1 MLIDAAELLLS
12 RDQVVATLGDHD
24 STNTVDFGPAAGNLN
39 AEKPLT
45 AVVVVREAV
54 ASDGPATVRFRLV
67 GADDAAF
74 ADPATL
80 WDSGA
85 IEAAALKLG
94 YRLVGEVA
102 DRAQV
107 KRYAKLVYTVA
118 EAPLLAGKFMAWV
131 GASDAVED
139 VRMHGAPSFPMG

>member
-1 MLIDAAELLLS
+1 MPIDAADLLLS
-12 RDQVVATLGDHD
+12 RDQTVATPGDHD
-24 STNTVDFGPAAGNLN
+24 STDTIDFGPGVSNLD
-39 AEKPLT
+39 AKKPLT
-45 AVVVVREAV
+45 AVVLVRETV
-54 ASDGPATVRFRLV
+54 ASDAPATVRFRLV
-67 GADDAAF
+67 SADDAAF

-85 IEAAALKLG
+85 IDGQALKLG

-107 KRYAKLVYTVA
+107 KRYAKLIYTVA
-118 EAPLLAGKFMAWV
+118 GAPLLAGKFMAWV
-131 GASDAVED
+131 GESDAVED